1 MWTQAR
7 DALQSQGFNG
17 GELGWILEDNL
28 AMRRLITRAANR
40 FNHASGGRLVG
51 RCDASLVVSEV
62 PLPCCLMK
70 TWAWE
75 WASSVR

>member
-28 AMRRLITRAANR
+28 AMRRLIEFGGGQLRKIYRIYEKDLGDHAE
-40 FNHASGGRLVG
+40 NH
-51 RCDASLVVSEV
+51 E
-62 PLPCCLMK
+62 
-70 TWAWE
+70 E
-75 WASSVR
+75 

>member
-28 AMRRLITRAANR
+28 AMRRLIEFGGARLRKIFASTRRIWVTPPNIMTR
-40 FNHASGGRLVG
+40 TNIMTETGR
-51 RCDASLVVSEV
+51 
-62 PLPCCLMK
+62 
-70 TWAWE
+70 
-75 WASSVR
+75 